1 MISERRWR
9 VKNGRLAEEI
19 ELRDEKKVFFHC
31 LVSHLFDTTRT
42 RSLETSISIRWSLIS
57 SSIKNDDVSFYDL
70 NAQLNGLISGEQKS
84 SCCSCFEVI
93 SLFLMMSSRHCLC
106 CHFSS
111 AVIVGLFRYITFVF
125 AAAVVETA
133 KRLIFARILRC
144 FCVFFP
150 FGVCWLRFFFGL
162 ALWSSMVWQHHRWIN
177 IDFQSLN

>member
-19 ELRDEKKVFFHC
+19 ELREKGVFS
-31 LVSHLFDTTRT
+31 LPRLAYLFDTTRT

-93 SLFLMMSSRHCLC
+93 SFLMMSSRHCLC

-133 KRLIFARILRC
+133 KSAHIRENFALLLC
-144 FCVFFP
+144 FFTS

-162 ALWSSMVWQHHRWIN
+162 ALWSSMAWQHHRWIN